1 MIDAARNNDKI
12 IHRYQIR
19 YISMAIFLLTFL
31 NANCQDT
38 ALNQYGLWVIKN
50 VETLRKTTV
59 NYSGKIMIDLRKT
72 LPSIQLDLRYATKN
86 NFTKKALYPPVKTTY
101 LRKAATDSL
110 AVVQKQLKALGLGL
124 KIFDAYRPY
133 SVTEKMWEPIKDS
146 RYVADPKYGSGHN
159 RGVSV
164 DLTIINL
171 SNQQELDM
179 GTDFDN
185 FSDTAHI
192 TFIQLPEEVLQNR
205 LLLKNIMEQHGFIA
219 LETEWWHYYLPNAK
233 QFELLDIPFDKLAAK
248 PKQKKRR

>member
-1 MIDAARNNDKI
+1 MIDAVRNQYKI
-12 IHRYQIR
+12 VQPYQIR
-19 YISMAIFLLTFL
+19 CIYLAIFLLTFL
-31 NANCQDT
+31 SANCQDT

-50 VETLRKTTV
+50 VETLRKSTV
-59 NYSGKIMIDLRKT
+59 NNNGKIMIDVKKA
-72 LPSIQLDLRYATKN
+72 LPSIQLDLRYGTKN
-86 NFTKKALYPPVKTTY
+86 NFTKAALYPSLRTTY
-101 LRKAATDSL
+101 LRKAAIDSL
-110 AVVQKQLKALGLGL
+110 VVVQKQLKALGLGL

-133 SVTEKMWEPIKDS
+133 SITEKMWEPIKDS

-171 SNQQELDM
+171 SNKQELGM
-179 GTDFDN
+179 GTGFDN
-185 FSDTAHI
+185 FSDTAHL
-192 TFIQLPEEVLQNR
+192 TFMQLPEEVLQNR
-205 LLLKNIMEQHGFIA
+205 LLLKRIMEQHGFIA